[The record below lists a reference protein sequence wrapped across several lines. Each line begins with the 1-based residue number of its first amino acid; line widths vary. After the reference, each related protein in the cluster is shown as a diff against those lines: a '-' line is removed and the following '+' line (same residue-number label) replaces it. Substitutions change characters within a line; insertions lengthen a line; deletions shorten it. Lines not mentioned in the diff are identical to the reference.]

1 MIDISRFKEAE
12 IAFMAERRKMKAFG
26 GELLAVSCFNVTKD
40 RNMEIN
46 NDTDL
51 SYEKPVNDEIY
62 RSAVHENRELSN
74 QNRETLDI
82 LMAAAENIPDEEEHR
97 YFIRTCSHEGMMNNY
112 AEGRHEITLE
122 YRRKTGRGLLW
133 VSTRVVLLQDPS
145 TGDVLAFYYTSDI
158 NDRVIYRKITGHVL
172 HRNYESVAYYNVN
185 NGRMY
190 IKSPDNYE
198 SVRFAEH
205 DYAEAVDAAIEKYV
219 TPDEKMELR
228 KK

>member
-1 MIDISRFKEAE
+1 M
-12 IAFMAERRKMKAFG
+12 
-26 GELLAVSCFNVTKD
+26 VSNTYF
-40 RNMEIN
+40 
-46 NDTDL
+46 L
-51 SYEKPVNDEIY
+51 YEF
-62 RSAVHENRELSN
+62 H
-74 QNRETLDI
+74 
-82 LMAAAENIPDEEEHR
+82 
-97 YFIRTCSHEGMMNNY
+97 
-112 AEGRHEITLE
+112 
-122 YRRKTGRGLLW
+122 GLW
-133 VSTRVVLLQDPS
+133 
-145 TGDVLAFYYTSDI
+145 YTSDI

-228 KK
+228 KKYEIESGSLLSVFV